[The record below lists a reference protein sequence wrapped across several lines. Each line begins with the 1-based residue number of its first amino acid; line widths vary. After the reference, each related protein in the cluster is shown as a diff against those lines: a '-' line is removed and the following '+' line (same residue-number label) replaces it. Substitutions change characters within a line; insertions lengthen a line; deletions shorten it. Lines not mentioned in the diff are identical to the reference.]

1 MKVKKMLFAMFAL
14 VCVMAVS
21 VSFSSCSSSNDDETL
36 LNYKLGFTK
45 MNGNPTEAALID
57 AAFKTAL
64 GVSSDEFKTYPG
76 GDEKIKSNCD
86 KAASQLNEMT
96 FEGSYTYEVSKMTS
110 KGVSAVYTWNSSAK

>member
-21 VSFSSCSSSNDDETL
+21 VSLSSCSSSNDDESL
-36 LNYKLGFTK
+36 LYYKLGFSK
-45 MNGNPTEAALID
+45 MNGTLTEA
-57 AAFKTAL
+57 AL
-64 GVSSDEFKTYPG
+64 GVSSDEFTSYPG

-96 FEGSYTYEVSKMTS
+96 LEGSYTYEVSKMTS
-110 KGVSAVYTWNSSAK
+110 KGVSAVYIWNSPAK

>member
-1 MKVKKMLFAMFAL
+1 MKVKKILFAMFAL

-36 LNYKLGFTK
+36 LYYKLGFTK
-45 MNGNPTEAALID
+45 MNGTLTEAALID
-57 AAFKTAL
+57 DVFKAAL
-64 GVSSDEFKTYPG
+64 GVSSDEFTSYPG

-96 FEGSYTYEVSKMTS
+96 LEGSYTYEVSKITS
-110 KGVSAVYTWNSSAK
+110 KGVSAVYIWNSPAT

>member
-21 VSFSSCSSSNDDETL
+21 VSFSSCSSSDDDETL
-36 LNYKLGFTK
+36 LYYKLGFTK
-45 MNGNPTEAALID
+45 MNGNPTEASLID
-57 AAFKTAL
+57 DAFKAAL

-86 KAASQLNEMT
+86 KAASQLKEMT